1 MSSTHVCITLCR
13 AQIIYIHSTFVGMS
27 MTCSHLG
34 IDDRPLANDTCRET
48 LDMAY
53 ECVANEVLKTPT
65 SKNSAIVMI
74 SSKRLLTDY
83 LFKSLASGEHHHLVG
98 SFLEVVMDKFNTL
111 ASPNCS
117 MWLSSIWQSELFHSS
132 SQFPSNSWTHRGIV
146 EFCNSWCGSYYI
158 LVRDWL
164 SCIQITHYNI
174 TTQLNQTMLGIAC
187 HYRHYVQC
195 QSRDW
200 EI

>member
-1 MSSTHVCITLCR
+1 
-13 AQIIYIHSTFVGMS
+13 

-117 MWLSSIWQSELFHSS
+117 M
-132 SQFPSNSWTHRGIV
+132 
-146 EFCNSWCGSYYI
+146 
-158 LVRDWL
+158 
-164 SCIQITHYNI
+164 
-174 TTQLNQTMLGIAC
+174 
-187 HYRHYVQC
+187 
-195 QSRDW
+195 
-200 EI
+200 